1 MKFLSSQLTYLLT
14 EKETRRNLQ
23 ALLKFVLFLGFVIFI
38 FSVAFHWIMLEVE
51 GRSFSWITGFYW
63 TLTVMSTLGF
73 GDITPKT
80 PQAAAL
86 VTVQAIAGQMYLAV
100 LVARLV
106 SLQIT
111 NPTEPEASP

>member
-1 MKFLSSQLTYLLT
+1 MT
-14 EKETRRNLQ
+14 
-23 ALLKFVLFLGFVIFI
+23 
-38 FSVAFHWIMLEVE
+38 
-51 GRSFSWITGFYW
+51 
-63 TLTVMSTLGF
+63 TLGF